1 MTSPAA
7 RFEPDVGRQSGILRV
22 RATRVA
28 VVLPVGITYQGGRF
42 QGTTL
47 DLGVGGAFI
56 ETSLEPDFEARVD
69 ITLQLPAVVGEVR
82 LPAVVRWRKP
92 GGIGVHFL
100 ELGAVDT
107 YAVTSLVEA
116 ILKAPDDL
124 PPESGGGGWKA
135 PE

>member
-1 MTSPAA
+1 MTSHAA
-7 RFEPDVGRQSGILRV
+7 RFEHSVNRQSGILRV
-22 RATRVA
+22 RATRTAA
-28 VVLPVGITYQGGRF
+28 VVPVVITLQGACF

-56 ETSLEPDFEARVD
+56 ETLLEPDFEAHVNV
-69 ITLQLPAVVGEVR
+69 TLRLPAVDGELQ

-100 ELGAVDT
+100 ELGAVET

-116 ILKAPDDL
+116 ITRSQTAL
-124 PPESGGGGWKA
+124 PQEAEQTQPEGA
-135 PE
+135 

>member
-1 MTSPAA
+1 MTSRPA
-7 RFEPDVGRQSGILRV
+7 RFEHAVDRQSGILRV
-22 RATRVA
+22 RTTRAA
-28 VVLPVGITYQGGRF
+28 VVLPVLVTYQGARF

-56 ETSLEPDFEARVD
+56 ETLLEPDFEASVG
-69 ITLQLPAVVGEVR
+69 ITLQLPAVVGELR

-100 ELGAVDT
+100 ELGAVET
-107 YAVTSLVEA
+107 YALTSLIEA
-116 ILKAPDDL
+116 IMKGQENLAPQA
-124 PPESGGGGWKA
+124 GRVGCKA

>member
-7 RFEPDVGRQSGILRV
+7 RFEHDVAPQSGVLRAQ
-22 RATRVA
+22 ATRVTM
-28 VVLPVGITYQGGRF
+28 VLPVVVLYQGAHF

-56 ETSLEPDFEARVD
+56 ETLLEPDFEARVE
-69 ITLQLPAVVGEVR
+69 IKLHLPTVAGQLQ

-100 ELGAVDT
+100 ELGAVET
-107 YAVTSLVEA
+107 YAVTSIVEA
-116 ILKAPDDL
+116 TMKPVDDL
-124 PPESGGGGWKA
+124 PTTVWRSQPKGA
-135 PE
+135 